1 MSTEQRQVGIGVIG
15 CGGFGL
21 FALQQFAQVPGVRL
35 VGMAGTHR
43 EAARAAARRFGLP
56 DVMEV
61 EALLRMPGLDLVYI
75 ATPPFLHHAQAMQAL
90 QAGKHVLVE
99 KPTALNPAQADEMIA
114 AARQRGLL
122 LATNLMQRYNPLF
135 DSVRGLVERKPL
147 GELLHAYFENY
158 ASDEFL
164 PPEHWFWDRGKSGGI
179 FVEHGV
185 HFFDL
190 FAGWLGPGKVEA
202 AQVCLRPGTAIE
214 DQVQCTVRY
223 SDRTPSPQPLSP
235 TPGERGR
242 GEGVLVNFYHGFTQP
257 SRMDR
262 QELRLVFERG
272 DVRLDEWI
280 PVRATI
286 HALVD
291 EADTRT
297 LCELFPGARLDVTTW
312 YLGKDRASS
321 GRHKPLDVYQMVEMK
336 YGREDLKMHRY
347 GDLVRALLADQLAWI
362 ANRRHVR
369 RITEQNGRDALAMA
383 AEADR
388 LAHSQC

>member
-1 MSTEQRQVGIGVIG
+1 MATSNQQVGIGVIG

-21 FALQQFAQVPGVRL
+21 FALQQFAQVPRVKL
-35 VGMAGTHR
+35 IGMADTHR

-56 DVMEV
+56 DVIEV
-61 EALLRMPGLDLVYI
+61 DSLLRMPGLDLVYI
-75 ATPPFLHHAQAMQAL
+75 ATPPFLHYPRAMQAL
-90 QAGKHVLVE
+90 QAGKHVVVE
-99 KPTALNPAQADEMIA
+99 KPTAIELAQADEMIA
-114 AARQRGLL
+114 TARERGLL
-122 LATNLMQRYNPLF
+122 ISTHLMQRYNPMF
-135 DSVRGLVERKPL
+135 DAVKGLLERKPL

-158 ASDEFL
+158 ASDEGL
-164 PPEHWFWDRGKSGGI
+164 PPGHWFWDRSKSGGI
-179 FVEHGV
+179 FVEHAV

-202 AQVCLRPGTAIE
+202 AQACTRDGTAIE

-223 SDRTPSPQPLSP
+223 RDN
-235 TPGERGR
+235 
-242 GEGVLVNFYHGFTQP
+242 VLVNFYHGFTQP

-262 QELRLVFERG
+262 QELRLLFERG

-312 YLGKDRASS
+312 YAGKDRICS
-321 GRHKPLDVYQMVEMK
+321 GRHKPLDMYQMVEMK
-336 YGREDLKMHRY
+336 SGEGEAKMHRY
-347 GDLVRALLADQLAWI
+347 GELVRSFIADQLAWI
-362 ANRRHVR
+362 EDRGHGR
-369 RITEQNGRDALAMA
+369 RITEQNGRDALALA
-383 AEADR
+383 VEADR
-388 LAHSQC
+388 LAHGKLE

>member
-1 MSTEQRQVGIGVIG
+1 MDTAQSQVGVGVIG

-56 DVMEV
+56 DVMDV

-75 ATPPFLHHAQAMQAL
+75 ATPPFLHHPQAMQAL

-99 KPTALNPAQADEMIA
+99 KPTAMHPAQADEMLA
-114 AARQRGLL
+114 AARERDLL
-122 LATNLMQRYNPLF
+122 LATNLMQRYNPMF
-135 DSVRGLVERKPL
+135 DAIRGLLERKPL

-158 ASDEFL
+158 ASDESL
-164 PPEHWFWDRGKSGGI
+164 SAEHWFWNRSKSGGI
-179 FVEHGV
+179 FIEHGV

-190 FAGWLGPGKVEA
+190 FAGWLGPGRVEA
-202 AQVCLRPGTAIE
+202 AQVCLRPGTTIE

-223 SDRTPSPQPLSP
+223 GD
-235 TPGERGR
+235 
-242 GEGVLVNFYHGFTQP
+242 GVLVNFYHGFTQAG
-257 SRMDR
+257 RMDR

-272 DVRLDEWI
+272 KVTLAEWV

-297 LCELFPGARLDVTTW
+297 LCELFPDARLDVTAW
-312 YLGKDRASS
+312 YAGKDRACL
-321 GRHKPLDVYQMVEMK
+321 GRHKVLDVYQMVEMK
-336 YGREDLKMHRY
+336 SGQGDLKMHRY
-347 GDLVRALLADQLAWI
+347 SELVRSLLTDQLAWLLDHG
-362 ANRRHVR
+362 HVR
-369 RITEQNGRDALAMA
+369 RVSDQNGRDSLAVA
-383 AEADR
+383 VEADL
-388 LAHSQC
+388 LAHGRC

>member
-1 MSTEQRQVGIGVIG
+1 MSTTSKQRRVGIGVIG

-21 FALQQFAQVPGVRL
+21 FALQQFAQVPGVQL

-61 EALLRMPGLDLVYI
+61 EALLRTPGLDLVYV
-75 ATPPFLHHAQAMQAL
+75 ATPPFLHHPQAMQAL

-99 KPTALNPAQADEMIA
+99 KPTALHPAQADELLA
-114 AARQRGLL
+114 AARERGLL
-122 LATNLMQRYNPLF
+122 LATNLMQRYNPMF
-135 DSVRGLVERKPL
+135 DAIRGLLERKPL
-147 GELLHAYFENY
+147 GELLHAYFENC

-190 FAGWLGPGKVEA
+190 FAGWLGPGRVEA
-202 AQVCLRPGTAIE
+202 AQVCVRPGTTTE
-214 DQVQCTVRY
+214 DQVQCTMRY
-223 SDRTPSPQPLSP
+223 GDS
-235 TPGERGR
+235 
-242 GEGVLVNFYHGFTQP
+242 VLVNFYHGFTQP
-257 SRMDR
+257 GRMDR

-272 DVRLDEWI
+272 DVRLAEWV

-291 EADTRT
+291 EADART
-297 LCELFPGARLDVTTW
+297 LCELFPGSRLDVTAW
-312 YLGKDRASS
+312 YAGKDRVCS
-321 GRHKPLDVYQMVEMK
+321 GRQKALDVYQMVEMR
-336 YGREDLKMHRY
+336 YGQEDLKMHRY
-347 GDLVRALLADQLAWI
+347 GELVRSLLADQLAWI
-362 ANRRHVR
+362 EDRRHMR
-369 RITEQNGRDALAMA
+369 RVTEQNGRDALAVAVA
-383 AEADR
+383 ADT
-388 LAHSQC
+388 LAHGQC